1 MLASRN
7 RERVTRLTR
16 NSKVFKTIINAIQ
29 QKKGENIVS
38 LDLRKIPE
46 AVSDFFIIC
55 TAGSNTQVKAIA
67 EFIEEEVNKVCG
79 EIPYKHEGQ
88 QAAQWILIDYVNVV
102 VHIMQEEPRSFY
114 RLEEMWSDAPLL
126 EHKD

>member
-16 NSKVFKTIINAIQ
+16 NSKIFKTIINGIQ
-29 QKKGENIVS
+29 QKKGQHIVS

-46 AVSDFFIIC
+46 AVSDYFIIC

-67 EFIEEEVNKVCG
+67 DYIEEEVKNACG
-79 EIPYKHEGQ
+79 ETPYKHEGQ

-114 RLEEMWSDAPLL
+114 RLEEMWSDAPLQ

>member
-16 NSKVFKTIINAIQ
+16 NSKLFKATIQAIQ

-46 AVSDFFIIC
+46 AVSDYFIIC

-67 EFIEEEVNKVCG
+67 EYVEEEVRKICG

-88 QAAQWILIDYVNVV
+88 QAAQWILIDYVNIV